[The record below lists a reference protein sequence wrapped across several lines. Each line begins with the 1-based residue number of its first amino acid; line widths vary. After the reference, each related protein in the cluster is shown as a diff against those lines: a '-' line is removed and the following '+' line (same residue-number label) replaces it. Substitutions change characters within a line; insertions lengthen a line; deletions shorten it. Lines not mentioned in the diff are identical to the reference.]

1 MKSVAAT
8 NLFSLY
14 VHDLALSTYMVKS
27 SYKNVLNFSYFNENG
42 SHLKK
47 KFHNYNLGIAMRQ
60 SIYLCYLI

>member
-14 VHDLALSTYMVKS
+14 VHDLALRTYMVKS
-27 SYKNVLNFSYFNENG
+27 SYKDVLNFSYFNENG

-47 KFHNYNLGIAMRQ
+47 KFRNYYFGRAMITNQ
-60 SIYLCYLI
+60 